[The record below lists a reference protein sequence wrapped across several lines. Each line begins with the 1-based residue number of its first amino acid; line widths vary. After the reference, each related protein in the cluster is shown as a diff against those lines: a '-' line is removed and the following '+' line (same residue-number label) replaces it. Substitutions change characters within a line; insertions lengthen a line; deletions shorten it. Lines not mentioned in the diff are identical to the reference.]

1 MRFVRFSVGEF
12 FLVGFM
18 QYLRDLQVLFFSKN
32 NFKIGSHGT
41 IHISKNYFVIVFSV
55 FNFQQ

>member
-18 QYLRDLQVLFFSKN
+18 HYLQDLQVFFFSKN
-32 NFKIGSHGT
+32 NFKTGSHGT
-41 IHISKNYFVIVFSV
+41 IHIFKNYFAIVFSV